1 MSTVWGC
8 GLFYIWAETGC
19 AGAGGGRGWR
29 GGAGGGGG
37 GGGGDIKS
45 RDTYPAASAILLEVP
60 PIAAC
65 ASAAKSTSPVRRCS
79 INSDTCDCKA
89 WSKALSRRVI
99 SSYLFAKV
107 ASPIRRADISSSCRV
122 SLQSQFCSIARSSL
136 ARLSTITTI
145 FATTK

>member
-79 INSDTCDCKA
+79 INSDTSDCKA
-89 WSKALSRRVI
+89 WSKALSRRVN
-99 SSYLFAKV
+99 SSCLFAKV
-107 ASPIRRADISSSCRV
+107 ASKLRRAAISSIGRASCRARV
-122 SLQSQFCSIARSSL
+122 CQSV
-136 ARLSTITTI
+136 
-145 FATTK
+145 